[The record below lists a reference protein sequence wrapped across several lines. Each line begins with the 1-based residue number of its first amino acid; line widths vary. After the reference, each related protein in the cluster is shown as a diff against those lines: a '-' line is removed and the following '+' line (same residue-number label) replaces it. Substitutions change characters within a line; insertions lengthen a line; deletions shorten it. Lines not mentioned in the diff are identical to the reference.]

1 MTYTQTAFTGR
12 TGARPISALTRHI
25 EREVAARLESADDV
39 ERNDLYRVLDGAKT
53 TLGLSASALETLK
66 HLIGY
71 TRPAD
76 YKGNA
81 RPIAWPS
88 NHTLAELAGV
98 TEGAIKARLR
108 QLRKLALVTMRDA
121 AHGRRRGQ
129 RGDQGQIVSAYGID
143 LSPLRARFTEL
154 KAAAEAHSAFSRM
167 DKLGRQEIGRVRRIV
182 SQALAQAAD
191 LGLVGKH
198 WTDLHDEIEAV
209 AATASTART
218 TRDHEAYRQALQR
231 LPVLEQTVG
240 ETIDRFMFD
249 AEDNASGLKCSP
261 FKQVQTNPSHHFVQ
275 AERECSSSPVDRH
288 RTEVETEALSSPSRT
303 KFKASPREL
312 VDMFPTTEMY
322 VGSDRPTWSDLH
334 RAAARLRHD
343 LGIRAGTWV
352 DALDKLGADAAA
364 VAMMITAERGARKE
378 IRLTPGAYFAGMV
391 SRAGRGELDLPKSL
405 WGFRSA
411 GAPLQ

>member
-25 EREVAARLESADDV
+25 ERELAARLENAEDID
-39 ERNDLYRVLDGAKT
+39 RNDLYRVLDGAKT

-71 TRPAD
+71 TRPCD
-76 YKGNA
+76 YKGDA

-108 QLRKLALVTMRDA
+108 QLRKLALVTMRDS

-129 RGDQGQIVSAYGID
+129 RGEQGQIISAYGID
-143 LSPLRARFTEL
+143 LSPLRARFGEL
-154 KAAAEAHSAFSRM
+154 KAAADAHCAFSRL

-198 WTDLHDEIEAV
+198 WTALHDMIEAV
-209 AATASTART
+209 AVQASAARA
-218 TRDHEAYRQALQR
+218 TRDKDRYAEALSQ
-231 LPVLEQTVG
+231 LPGIEEAVG
-240 ETIDRFMFD
+240 DTIDRYMFPD
-249 AEDNASGLKCSP
+249 IAASGSKSSP
-261 FKQVQTNPSHHFVQ
+261 FKQVPTTPCKPLVERPQDCSRDPVGRTPS
-275 AERECSSSPVDRH
+275 EG
-288 RTEVETEALSSPSRT
+288 EVASPSAQT
-303 KFKASPREL
+303 SFKTSPREL
-312 VDMFPTTEMY
+312 VDMFPTTGMY
-322 VGSDRPTWSDLH
+322 VDAKRPTWADLH

-343 LGIRAGTWV
+343 LGICAGSWV
-352 DALDKLGADAAA
+352 EALDKLGMDGAA
-364 VAMMITAERGARKE
+364 VAMMITAERRTRSE

-391 SRAGRGELDLPKSL
+391 ARADRGELDLPKSL

-411 GAPLQ
+411 MTALQ

>member
-39 ERNDLYRVLDGAKT
+39 DRNELYRVLDGAKT

-71 TRPAD
+71 TRPTD
-76 YKGNA
+76 YKGSA

-108 QLRKLALVTMRDA
+108 QLRKLALVTMRDS

-143 LSPLRARFTEL
+143 LSPLRARFEEI
-154 KAAAEAHSAFSRM
+154 KAAAEAHTAFSRL
-167 DKLGRQEIGRVRRIV
+167 DKLGRQEIGRIRRIV

-198 WTDLHDEIEAV
+198 WTVLHDEIEAV
-209 AATASTART
+209 AAAASVARM
-218 TRDHEAYRQALQR
+218 TRDHGAYSDALRR
-231 LPVLEQTVG
+231 LPVLEEQVG
-240 ETIDRFMFD
+240 ETIDRFMF
-249 AEDNASGLKCSP
+249 NADPNGSGSKLSP
-261 FKQVQTNPSHHFVQ
+261 FKHIQTNPSNTYVH
-275 AERECSSSPVDRH
+275 AEQECSSDPNDGRRIEAELVSSLSQ
-288 RTEVETEALSSPSRT
+288 TE
-303 KFKASPREL
+303 FKASPGEL
-312 VDMFPTTEMY
+312 VEMFPTTKMY
-322 VGSDRPTWSDLH
+322 VDSARPTWLDLH
-334 RAAARLRHD
+334 RAATRLRRD
-343 LGIRAGTWV
+343 LGIRTSTWV
-352 DALDKLGADAAA
+352 DALDKLGADGAA
-364 VAMMITAERGARKE
+364 VAVMITAERGTRNE
-378 IRLTPGAYFAGMV
+378 IRLTTGAYFAGMV
-391 SRAGRGELDLPKSL
+391 ARAGRGELDLPKSL

-411 GAPLQ
+411 MGQLQ